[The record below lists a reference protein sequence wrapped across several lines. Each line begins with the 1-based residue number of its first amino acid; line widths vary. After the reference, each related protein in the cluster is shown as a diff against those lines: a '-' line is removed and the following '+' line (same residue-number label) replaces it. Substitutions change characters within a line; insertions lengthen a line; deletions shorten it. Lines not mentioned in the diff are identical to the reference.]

1 MKFTKQY
8 KRLPRV
14 VMEPPFLETYLVKAW
29 NLLLLRFL
37 SLGQKD
43 EPGGFLTQICDLLR
57 NTGSNWKLVFS
68 INQDTSFLERKSLW
82 IRFSF
87 DINWYLK
94 LLKLN

>member
-14 VMEPPFLETYLVKAW
+14 VMEPPFSETYLVKAW
-29 NLLLLRFL
+29 NILLLRFL

-57 NTGSNWKLVFS
+57 RQQLEVSVLYKTRHKLPKKEKFVDKIFIWHKLVFE
-68 INQDTSFLERKSLW
+68 IIEA
-82 IRFSF
+82 
-87 DINWYLK
+87 
-94 LLKLN
+94 